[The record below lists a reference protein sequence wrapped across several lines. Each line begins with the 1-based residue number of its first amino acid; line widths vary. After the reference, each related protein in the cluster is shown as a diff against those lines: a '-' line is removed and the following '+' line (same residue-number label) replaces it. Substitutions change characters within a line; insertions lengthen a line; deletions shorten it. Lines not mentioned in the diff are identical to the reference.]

1 MIGNGG
7 CKDGV
12 SGDEYVGSTA
22 AFAASLGLDSSH
34 S

>member
-12 SGDEYVGSTA
+12 SGDGYVGIAA